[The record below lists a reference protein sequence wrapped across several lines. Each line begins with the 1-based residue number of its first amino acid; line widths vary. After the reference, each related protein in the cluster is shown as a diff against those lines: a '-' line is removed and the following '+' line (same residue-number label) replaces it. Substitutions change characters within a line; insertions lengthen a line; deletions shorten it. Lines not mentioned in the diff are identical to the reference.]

1 MSGSS
6 LEFNIYAF
14 AIIILLCVWKAF
26 IEYLPRFKV
35 CTGPEGDPE
44 MVIRPLLSALPTD
57 IVTETLSE
65 PREVGRTMRSRELCS
80 SQSKPTVLSGSQ
92 EKTDSGSSPE

>member
-26 IEYLPRFKV
+26 IECLPRFKV
-35 CTGPEGDPE
+35 CTGPERDPE
-44 MVIRPLLSALPTD
+44 TVNLPLLSALPTD
-57 IVTETLSE
+57 VVTETLSE
-65 PREVGRTMRSRELCS
+65 P
-80 SQSKPTVLSGSQ
+80 
-92 EKTDSGSSPE
+92 